1 LRHTVPATKN
11 SAGLVWNLGLI
22 YVSPLF
28 KGHLKFQTAF
38 WFFGYNIVFICYPS
52 GSDSPTRKGFI

>member
-1 LRHTVPATKN
+1 LKHKQSFFKSPSEV
-11 SAGLVWNLGLI
+11 SDGL
-22 YVSPLF
+22 
-28 KGHLKFQTAF
+28 